1 MDTTSKKITKL
12 NESSQKRDEF
22 RSNWDEH
29 ISIHQDSLPQEI
41 INAWGGFERLELEAR
56 N

>member
-1 MDTTSKKITKL
+1 MDITTKKITEL

-22 RSNWDEH
+22 RKKLDGH
-29 ISIHQDSLPQEI
+29 LSIHQDSLLQEI
-41 INAWGGFERLELEAR
+41 LNTWGGLERLELEAR

>member
-1 MDTTSKKITKL
+1 MDTTSKKIAKL
-12 NESSQKRDEF
+12 NESSQERDEF
-22 RSNWDEH
+22 SGNFDEPL
-29 ISIHQDSLPQEI
+29 SPERDSVLQEI

>member
-1 MDTTSKKITKL
+1 MNTTSKKIAKL
-12 NESSQKRDEF
+12 NESSQERDEF
-22 RSNWDEH
+22 SWNLDEPLL
-29 ISIHQDSLPQEI
+29 IHQDSVLQEI